1 MGELYVQVA
10 VDQAVFI
17 LCLVQRLVLDVE
29 VVVGCL
35 VMHVV
40 VQALFL
46 CQQPTH
52 IQYHIPLLVLIVDLA
67 PHRAPHQVKIVHDVT
82 DPENANDVEEVVEYM
97 IGAQR
102 VLLHT
107 KSMSIAVEFVMEA
120 VDAVF
125 ATAKVLIS
133 NNYIN
138 T

>member
-1 MGELYVQVA
+1 MGELYVQDA

-35 VMHVV
+35 VMYVV

-46 CQQPTH
+46 CQQPIH
-52 IQYHIPLLVLIVDLA
+52 IQYHIPLLVLIVDLV
-67 PHRAPHQVKIVHDVT
+67 PHRVKIVHDVT
-82 DPENANDVEEVVEYM
+82 DPENANVVEEAVEYM

-133 NNYIN
+133 NN
-138 T
+138 

>member
-35 VMHVV
+35 VMYVV

-52 IQYHIPLLVLIVDLA
+52 IQYHIPLLVLIVDLV
-67 PHRAPHQVKIVHDVT
+67 PHRVKIVHDVT
-82 DPENANDVEEVVEYM
+82 DPENANVVEEAVEYM

-133 NNYIN
+133 NN
-138 T
+138 

>member
-1 MGELYVQVA
+1 M
-10 VDQAVFI
+10 
-17 LCLVQRLVLDVE
+17 
-29 VVVGCL
+29 
-35 VMHVV
+35 V

-46 CQQPTH
+46 CQQPIH
-52 IQYHIPLLVLIVDLA
+52 IQYHIPLLVLIVDLV
-67 PHRAPHQVKIVHDVT
+67 PHRVKIVHDVT
-82 DPENANDVEEVVEYM
+82 DPENANVVEEAVEYM

-138 T
+138 TYSDESPSEGSGYNVSFYGNKSPAEMD